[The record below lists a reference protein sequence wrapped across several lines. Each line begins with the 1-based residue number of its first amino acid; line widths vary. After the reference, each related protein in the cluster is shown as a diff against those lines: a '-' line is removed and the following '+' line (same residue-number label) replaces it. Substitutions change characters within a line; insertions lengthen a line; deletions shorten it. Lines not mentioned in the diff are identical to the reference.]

1 MKDLS
6 NGLLYGVDALGRKT
20 PTNEC
25 SLPRKNR
32 QVGLFYFLWCGEH
45 GRHLPLDIS
54 KIVAKNPDAGH
65 HPEVWGDIGQ
75 MHHWGEPFYG
85 YYYSDDEWVI
95 RKHMKLL
102 MQADIDFLFFD
113 TTNAV
118 IYENN
123 AKKVMSVLQEYH
135 DQGFKIPRVMFY
147 TNTQS
152 GKTVQRIYDAIY
164 KQNFCPDTWYVFD
177 KKPLI
182 IAIEEE
188 CSEECRDFFDIKK
201 SQWPNEP
208 DKVGGW
214 PWMDFVRPQRVFKNE
229 KGEDEV
235 INVSV
240 AQHPQIMFGDSV
252 LYGETANRGRAFH
265 NGQNDKTEGA
275 VNYGYNFSEQFD
287 RAIET
292 DPPVVLV
299 TGWNEWIAG
308 RWVGTPDRPIRFVD
322 LCNCEY
328 SRDLEMMRGGYFDNY
343 FMLLVSYVR
352 KYKGFAKIPAHKD
365 GEAAYYPSTTDG
377 AKHRDSDGYGAHY
390 VNNTGRNTIT
400 GVTVTKNGENVKF
413 TVHSKDKPVSGE
425 GDFMVV
431 FAEAE
436 KGKFVL
442 SGDTLYSLNEKFDRT
457 PVNKIKFEITDG
469 GVSYELPVSYIT
481 DKDTI
486 CFKAADSVIKYEKVE
501 DFYDNGDVAPLGRL
515 DFVFKFEV

>member
-6 NGLLYGVDALGRKT
+6 FGLLYGVDALGRAT
-20 PTNEC
+20 PTDEC
-25 SLPRKNR
+25 SAPRKNR
-32 QVGLFYFLWCGEH
+32 QVGIFYFLWCGEH
-45 GRHLPLDIS
+45 GRHAPLDIT
-54 KIVAKNPDAGH
+54 KIIAKYPDAGKRFD
-65 HPEVWGDIGQ
+65 VWGDIGQ

-118 IYENN
+118 IYEQN
-123 AKKVMSVLQEYH
+123 AKKVMKVLQEYH
-135 DQGFKIPRVMFY
+135 DQGFRIPRVMFY

-152 GKTVQRIYDAIY
+152 GKTVQKIYDAIY
-164 KQNFCPDTWYVFD
+164 KQDYCPDTWYVFD

-188 CSEECRDFFDIKK
+188 CSKECREFFDIKK

-265 NGQNDKTEGA
+265 NGENDKTEGA
-275 VNYGYNFSEQFD
+275 INYGYNFSEQFD
-287 RAIET
+287 RAVEA

-308 RWVGTPDRPIRFVD
+308 RWQGTPERPIRFVD

-328 SRDLEMMRGGYFDNY
+328 SRDLEMMKGGYFDNY
-343 FMLLVSYVR
+343 YMLLVSYVR
-352 KYKGFAKIPAHKD
+352 KYKGFAAVPVHKD
-365 GEAAYYPSTTDG
+365 GEAAYYPSTDDG
-377 AKHRDSDGYGAHY
+377 AFERDNDGYGTHY
-390 VNNTGRNTIT
+390 SNHTGRNAIT
-400 GVTVTKNGENVKF
+400 GVTVTKNGGGISFKVEA
-413 TVHSKDKPVSGE
+413 KDELIGGE
-425 GDFMVV
+425 GDFMAV
-431 FAEAE
+431 FVQTE
-436 KGKFVL
+436 KGRFVL
-442 SGDTLYSLNEKFDRT
+442 EDGALYSLDDKFVREKIRSVRSEISDRSVT
-457 PVNKIKFEITDG
+457 
-469 GVSYELPVSYIT
+469 YELPVSYLT
-481 DKDTI
+481 DKDTVY
-486 CFKAADSVIKYEKVE
+486 FKAADSKNKYVRVE
-501 DFYDNGDVAPLGRL
+501 DFYDNGDTAPLGRL
-515 DFVFKFEV
+515 DFIFRFEV